1 MEYTNKNLK
10 NFKINNILAS
20 YMLSKNKFPK
30 FSKIPCITKIKI
42 QIPIKEKKIKLSCYI
57 TGIFFLMFGT
67 VPKIKKNNKNFEIE
81 LNFYKN
87 LIDFILPFSLFFF
100 SIKNERRLKMLKA
113 NKIIFS
119 FKIKNLLNFYS
130 IYNLYFHLLQ
140 NHPIF
145 DLLLILKTNI
155 INNVKLNTMLTD
167 SFINLYEL

>member
-1 MEYTNKNLK
+1 
-10 NFKINNILAS
+10 
-20 YMLSKNKFPK
+20 
-30 FSKIPCITKIKI
+30 
-42 QIPIKEKKIKLSCYI
+42 
-57 TGIFFLMFGT
+57 
-67 VPKIKKNNKNFEIE
+67 
-81 LNFYKN
+81 
-87 LIDFILPFSLFFF
+87 
-100 SIKNERRLKMLKA
+100 MLKA